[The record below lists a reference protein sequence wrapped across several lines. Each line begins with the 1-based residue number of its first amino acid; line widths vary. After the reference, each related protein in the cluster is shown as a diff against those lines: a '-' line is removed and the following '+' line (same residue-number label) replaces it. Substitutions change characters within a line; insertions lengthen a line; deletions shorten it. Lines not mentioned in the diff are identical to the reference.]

1 MQTLLQARVTRLV
14 QRWLQQIPIVRTA
27 VEYLAAV
34 NVAADDGS
42 DLDRFSYEGWQQ
54 RFLLV
59 RVRLALGLGL
69 LISWSFAVLDLA
81 RSVLRQETL
90 GWEDVAARLATLLSL
105 LGFWYLSD
113 TRWGARHLRVL
124 FLGFLLSI
132 QIIPETCQVLLSP
145 VPLYRLPPR
154 LFGWAFGFFAQATL
168 VPVRWPL
175 HVLSQLL
182 SMLHSFG
189 LRELLGASIRS
200 SALQSR
206 FGLLLELFWIC
217 VVCDLSV
224 YLYER
229 LQRAEFSAR
238 SKLAEAYGQ
247 IEAAEAKYRS
257 IFENAVEGIYQST
270 VQGTFT
276 SMNPALANLLGYDS
290 PEIAIEAVRDIAAL
304 YVEPERRA
312 QFRSLL
318 VTEGQAIGFES
329 EIYRVDGST
338 TWIVENA
345 RAVYDDSG
353 RLDSYEGTVADVSP
367 RKAAEVEIRRALE
380 AEKEL
385 NQMKSQFVSM
395 TSHEFR
401 TPLTTILASAEA
413 LEHYGDR
420 WGPDK
425 SRNYLRRIQTMVHHL
440 TELLE
445 SVLVLGQADSGRLR
459 FCPLPIDLEAF
470 CTGLVEEMSM
480 NLKAHQS
487 IEFQVVNR
495 SAAAAALNLDE
506 KLLRHI
512 LSNLLSNALK
522 YSPENGRVQFRL
534 IYTQETV
541 RFLVQDAGIGIP
553 AADRDRL
560 FESFHRAKNVGTIPG
575 TGLGLAIVKRSV
587 DLHGGHIH
595 VDSTEGLGTTFI
607 VTLPI
612 APSSSDPNSAPNQ
625 LPISSQPESDPT
637 MSTPMIDRDNWSG

>member
-1 MQTLLQARVTRLV
+1 MQTLLRARVTRLM

-27 VEYLAAV
+27 IEYLAAV

-42 DLDRFSYEGWQQ
+42 NLDRFSYEGWQQ

-113 TRWGARHLRVL
+113 TRWGARHLRVI

-182 SMLHSFG
+182 SIAHSFG
-189 LRELLGASIRS
+189 LREMLGASIRS
-200 SALQSR
+200 SAIQSR

-247 IEAAEAKYRS
+247 IETAEAKYRS

-270 VQGTFT
+270 AAGTFT
-276 SMNPALANLLGYDS
+276 SMNPALARVLGYDS
-290 PEIAIEAVRDIAAL
+290 PEVAIAAVQNISAL
-304 YVEPERRA
+304 YVQPDRRD

-318 VTEGQAIGFES
+318 MADGQATGFES
-329 EIYRVDGST
+329 EIYRADGST

-345 RAVYDDSG
+345 RAVYDDAGHLSG
-353 RLDSYEGTVADVSP
+353 YEGTVADVSP

-380 AEKEL
+380 AEKDL

-459 FCPLPIDLEAF
+459 FCPAPIDLEAF

-480 NLKAHQS
+480 NLKQHQA
-487 IEFQVVNR
+487 INFQVVNR
-495 SAAAAALNLDE
+495 SATSTLVLDE

-522 YSPENGRVQFRL
+522 YSPEAGLVTLRL
-534 IYTQETV
+534 IYAQEAV
-541 RFLVQDAGIGIP
+541 RFSVQDKGIGIP
-553 AADRDRL
+553 EVDRDRL

-587 DLHGGHIH
+587 DLHGGHIE
-595 VDSTEGLGTTFI
+595 VESTEGVGTTFT
-607 VTLPI
+607 VTIPL
-612 APSSSDPNSAPNQ
+612 
-625 LPISSQPESDPT
+625 SQCSPDRPDPT
-637 MSTPMIDRDNWSG
+637 ATDG